1 MTNLDYLI
9 SEPRIVMILFRLDAA
24 DFNFLLNASGLSKAD
39 LSSHMSRLK
48 RARYVEP
55 VASPDG
61 EIRRV
66 AYRLTPSG
74 QWAARDCLH
83 WLRAVRSARR
93 CRRPAVFSMTDHYRH
108 PVQMEEPVQVSV
120 MEVAQP

>member
-1 MTNLDYLI
+1 MTDLDYLI
-9 SEPRIVMILFRLDAA
+9 SEPRIVMILSRLDAA

-48 RARYVEP
+48 RARYVER

-74 QWAARDCLH
+74 QWAARDCLY
-83 WLRAVRSARR
+83 WLRAIRSARHHLLGLSR
-93 CRRPAVFSMTDHYRH
+93 NHIHPRSVESRGLVGCRLKEAVQS
-108 PVQMEEPVQVSV
+108 
-120 MEVAQP
+120 